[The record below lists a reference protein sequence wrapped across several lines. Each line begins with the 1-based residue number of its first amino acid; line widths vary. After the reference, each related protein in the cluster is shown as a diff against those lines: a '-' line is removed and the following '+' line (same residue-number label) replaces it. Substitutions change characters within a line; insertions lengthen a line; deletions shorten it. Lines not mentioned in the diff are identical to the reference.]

1 MLKIPGHSF
10 RLWYGITGVRPIT
23 LWQGAGEMTHH
34 NFKSRV
40 SALFIASIAWVL
52 FVTALMSA
60 VN

>member
-10 RLWYGITGVRPIT
+10 RLWYGNRKFVLYP
-23 LWQGAGEMTHH
+23 LWQGAGEMTRH

-40 SALFIASIAWVL
+40 SALFIASVAWVL

>member
-1 MLKIPGHSF
+1 
-10 RLWYGITGVRPIT
+10 
-23 LWQGAGEMTHH
+23 MTHH

-40 SALFIASIAWVL
+40 SALFIASLAWVL